1 MIEILTTFQ
10 WIILALTALCIGMS
24 KTGVQGLMLLAV
36 PYMAMAFGAKESTGI
51 ILPMLCIADIIAVI
65 YYKRIADWKVVV
77 KLLPTA

>member
-65 YYKRIADWKVVV
+65 
-77 KLLPTA
+77 